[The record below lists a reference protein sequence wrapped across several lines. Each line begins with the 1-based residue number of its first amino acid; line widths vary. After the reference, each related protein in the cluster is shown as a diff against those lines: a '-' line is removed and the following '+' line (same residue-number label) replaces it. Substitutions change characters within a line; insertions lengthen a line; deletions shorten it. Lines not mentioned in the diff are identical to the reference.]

1 MQHKN
6 RVMQRPKTP
15 GQHLAFPLIIYL
27 ACSISIV
34 ATFTTL
40 VFSKEGSHKSLGHYH
55 TSLFAKKKKRGTT
68 ITICLLFRVSYFY
81 MRVVC
86 FFQPYTRVSDDK
98 SFGGIVVVAEM
109 APAVVALVKQL
120 LLL

>member
-1 MQHKN
+1 
-6 RVMQRPKTP
+6 
-15 GQHLAFPLIIYL
+15 
-27 ACSISIV
+27 
-34 ATFTTL
+34 
-40 VFSKEGSHKSLGHYH
+40 
-55 TSLFAKKKKRGTT
+55 
-68 ITICLLFRVSYFY
+68 

-86 FFQPYTRVSDDK
+86 FFQPYTRVSDDN

>member
-55 TSLFAKKKKRGTT
+55 TSLFAKKKRGTT

-86 FFQPYTRVSDDK
+86 FFQPYTRVSDDN